1 MIAGMKFH
9 SWIVISAVSWALGF
23 NAAAEVRTWKNAEG
37 VALQAEITDATETHV
52 TLKLENG
59 QSHKLPLE
67 KLSAEDQ
74 QFAAKWFEAREAAA
88 EKELGENWDEPWP
101 KLVKT
106 DVSPDIETVKEDE
119 AAGEFVYRSPTF
131 EFHSD
136 VQLSG
141 SVVKRFSVLFEATAE
156 LCRKLPISLQKPHVK
171 REKRLK
177 VELFGSKANYITNGG
192 PAESAGVY
200 MSGRD
205 VVMVPLT
212 SLGVERVGDRYI
224 MDHDKENKTLTHE
237 IVHQLTDLQY
247 YAPGARGWFSEGL
260 AEYVGLSP
268 YRMGSYS
275 PSGVMNPMKE
285 YVTAYG
291 KDGNGGRALGEEI
304 ALPSLQVWMNQSYA
318 NFLANAQVNY
328 GSAALVFYYF
338 AHMDGDKEGSN
349 LKAFCLALREG
360 KRGEEAIEALRA
372 GRTYEEME
380 AELTKAWRGRGV
392 KFTFN

>member
-1 MIAGMKFH
+1 M
-9 SWIVISAVSWALGF
+9 
-23 NAAAEVRTWKNAEG
+23 RTWTDTAGSEI
-37 VALQAEITDATETHV
+37 QAEITGATATHV
-52 TLKLENG
+52 DLKMANG
-59 QSHKLPLE
+59 RSYNLPLT
-67 KLSAEDQ
+67 KFSKEDQ
-74 QFAAKWFEAREAAA
+74 EFIVKWLEAKEAAA
-88 EKELGENWDEPWP
+88 EASLGENWDAPWP

-106 DVSPDIETVKEDE
+106 DVSPEIETVKEDE
-119 AAGEFVYRSPTF
+119 STNEFIYQSPTF

-136 VQLSG
+136 VQLSK

-156 LCRKLPISLQKPHVK
+156 VCRQLPISLKKPHVK
-171 REKRLK
+171 RDKRLK
-177 VELFGSKANYITNGG
+177 VELFGTKTAYISKGG

-200 MSGRD
+200 MPRRD

-212 SLGVERVGDRYI
+212 SLGVERVGDRFI

-237 IVHQLTDLQY
+237 IVHQLTDVVY

-291 KDGNGGRALGEEI
+291 KDGNGGRALGDEI
-304 ALPSLQVWMNQSYA
+304 HLPGLQTWMNQPYS
-318 NFLANAQVNY
+318 NFLADAQVNY
-328 GSAALVFYYF
+328 GSAALIFYYF
-338 AHMDGDKEGSN
+338 AHMDGEKDGAA
-349 LKAFCLALREG
+349 LKAFCVALKEG
-360 KRGEEAIEALRA
+360 KRDEEALEALRA
-372 GRTYEEME
+372 GRSYEELQE
-380 AELTKAWRGRGV
+380 QITKAWRGRGV